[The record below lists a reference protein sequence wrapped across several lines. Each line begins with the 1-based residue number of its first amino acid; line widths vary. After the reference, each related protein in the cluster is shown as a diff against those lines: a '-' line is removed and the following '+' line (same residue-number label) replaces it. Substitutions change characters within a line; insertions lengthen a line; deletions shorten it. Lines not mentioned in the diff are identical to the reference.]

1 MPVMVNKP
9 VFQQHIDQAFM
20 DALAFYVGWN
30 LLAKEG
36 TSKKTPDID
45 YDRIT
50 DVFEKYSGIPGGLDS
65 SSRRKITDDLLNL
78 GIEITPAGID
88 YLYKAYHDNL
98 I

>member
-1 MPVMVNKP
+1 MVNKP

-30 LLAKEG
+30 LLAVDKSV
-36 TSKKTPDID
+36 SKKSPNID

-50 DVFEKYSGIPGGLDS
+50 EVFEKYSGIPGGLDS
-65 SSRRKITDDLLNL
+65 SSRRKIISDLLEV
-78 GIEITPAGID
+78 GVDITPAGVD